1 MFRKISIRFALASV
15 SVLAFSAM
23 NGAIAQAHDDH
34 EGWPENFVE
43 GRDVCQG
50 FAPPNTMNIPV
61 GYTGSNRFMIQ
72 AGITEAEFNSVLDRI
87 QKLYEDEI
95 RTHGG
100 ELKINRKWTDGTVNA
115 SAQQMGTT
123 WIINMYGGLARHSTI
138 TKDGFA
144 LVACHELGHHLGG
157 YPKIQSW
164 FGEKWATNEG
174 GSDYYGTLKCAR
186 RYFANDDNAEALKT
200 IVIDPTA
207 ANKCREQWSNV
218 DQQNICIRSA
228 AAAQSVT
235 ALLATLAGNTTMP
248 TFTAPD
254 KNVVTRTNDAHPAA
268 QCRLDTYFAGVGCK
282 ADVTS
287 ALSDTDFRPGSCIS
301 ENDIFGY
308 RPLCWF
314 KPN

>member
-1 MFRKISIRFALASV
+1 MVKRLTVQISVALGSI
-15 SVLAFSAM
+15 LAFVAM
-23 NGAIAQAHDDH
+23 NGTKALAHDDH
-34 EGWPENFVE
+34 NGWPMNFVE
-43 GRDVCQG
+43 GRSVCEG

-87 QKLYEDEI
+87 QSLYEAEI
-95 RTHGG
+95 KSRGG

-157 YPKIQSW
+157 YPKIDSW
-164 FGEKWATNEG
+164 FGDKWATNEG

-186 RYFANDDNAEALKT
+186 RYFANDDNAEALKS
-200 IVIDPTA
+200 IAIDPTA
-207 ANKCREQWSNV
+207 ATKCREQFSNL
-218 DQQNICIRSA
+218 DQQNVCIRSS

-248 TFTAPD
+248 KYDAPD
-254 KNVVTRTNDAHPAA
+254 KKVVTRTDDSHPAA
-268 QCRLDTYFAGVGCK
+268 QCRLDTYYAGIGCK
-282 ADVTS
+282 ADVSS
-287 ALSDTDFRPGSCIS
+287 ALSDSDYRPGSCIS
-301 ENDIFGY
+301 ESDAFGW